1 MPPLSPKFQ
10 NPGFLR
16 TQTTHPPQLESVQ
29 SNDAAYVAAKADR
42 FRNFDLEAKNVQMD
56 GSDGP
61 DLRWMAGSGRG
72 NPVWILHGIVKVCH
86 YFHRG
91 MVINSIP

>member
-10 NPGFLR
+10 NPGFLPPKPL
-16 TQTTHPPQLESVQ
+16 TLHPARSLQLESVQ

-61 DLRWMAGSGRG
+61 DLRWIAGSGEKTRCG
-72 NPVWILHGIVKVCH
+72 SFMG
-86 YFHRG
+86 
-91 MVINSIP
+91 